1 MRYLIVLSPLLGELY
16 IFVCDLP
23 HKIYFFTFL
32 IIPVSSTGWSKL
44 QSGSCWQI
52 QKKIHL
58 PSTFLTFPPLNPSS
72 TIPPPPSIIFP
83 PPNIPLHPQLSIKVL
98 FFLSS
103 HPFTTIPAYKQPNS
117 KPHQT
122 LSSFPPKIPLPCIHH
137 PGGNQPTPLSLATL
151 LS

>member
-1 MRYLIVLSPLLGELY
+1 MAN
-16 IFVCDLP
+16 
-23 HKIYFFTFL
+23 
-32 IIPVSSTGWSKL
+32 
-44 QSGSCWQI
+44 

-72 TIPPPPSIIFP
+72 FNRPLPRSSIIFP

-103 HPFTTIPAYKQPNS
+103 HPFTTIPAYKQQNS
-117 KPHQT
+117 KQHQT

-137 PGGNQPTPLSLATL
+137 PRGNQPPPLI
-151 LS
+151 LSDFAVLKG